1 MDQLPAEL
9 WIYICSLACTDG
21 GRTGRSLSLVSRG
34 FNKFSKPYTLQCL
47 ALTTPKQ
54 VRLLAD
60 ILERPG
66 LQGGVKSLFISCPDL
81 SQDGDDDDSDY
92 VDVGSDYKTES
103 TSSFNSE
110 EKSLEAEGMDV
121 GGDTDDGEGGDYPP
135 LYLAERAKIAQEPID
150 ATTQGSEGGSPMSTD
165 DSPSHLA
172 QLSEL
177 DEAIRKKD
185 EEAVDNLFRLLK
197 LVSATLLILSVHWT
211 SMESYLI
218 EEMIP
223 PLPNLQELC
232 IYRAFTGEDEVEPQT
247 EEPTPLLFSSLKRLH
262 FGGYADERPGSFSQ
276 YLSGLAPFLTEL
288 RCSIFD
294 LPE

>member
-21 GRTGRSLSLVSRG
+21 GHTGRSLSLVSRR
-34 FNKFSKPYTLQCL
+34 FSELSKPYTLQCL
-47 ALTTPKQ
+47 ALTTPRQ
-54 VRLLAD
+54 VRLLGD

-66 LQGGVKSLFISCPDL
+66 FQGGVKSLFISCPDL

-92 VDVGSDYKTES
+92 VDVGSDGKTES
-103 TSSFNSE
+103 TSSSNSE
-110 EKSLEAEGMDV
+110 EKSLEGEGMDV
-121 GGDTDDGEGGDYPP
+121 GGDTDDGEGGDYLP
-135 LYLAERAKIAQEPID
+135 LYLEERAKIAQEP
-150 ATTQGSEGGSPMSTD
+150 AETAAHGSEGSSPMSTD
-165 DSPSHLA
+165 EPHLA
-172 QLSEL
+172 QLSQL
-177 DEAIRKKD
+177 DEVIRKKD
-185 EEAVDNLFRLLK
+185 ENAVDNLLRLLK
-197 LVSATLLILSVHWT
+197 LVSDTLLILSVHWT
-211 SMESYLI
+211 SMETYLI

-223 PLPNLQELC
+223 SLPNLQELC

-247 EEPTPLLFSSLKRLH
+247 EEPTPLLFPSLKRLH

-276 YLSGLAPFLTEL
+276 YLSGLAPSLTEL